1 MDNLSL
7 FGEIEQGTMIESIN
21 HSEKTIDVVRME
33 FIEAETLR
41 WQDLFSGFDTLR
53 AITYSSAIGFL
64 LKYLREP
71 TSSVIT
77 QEQPGKQIVF

>member
-21 HSEKTIDVVRME
+21 HSGETVDVVRME

>member
-1 MDNLSL
+1 MENLSL
-7 FGEIEQGTMIESIN
+7 FGEIECGKMYDKDLRSGELL
-21 HSEKTIDVVRME
+21 DVVRME